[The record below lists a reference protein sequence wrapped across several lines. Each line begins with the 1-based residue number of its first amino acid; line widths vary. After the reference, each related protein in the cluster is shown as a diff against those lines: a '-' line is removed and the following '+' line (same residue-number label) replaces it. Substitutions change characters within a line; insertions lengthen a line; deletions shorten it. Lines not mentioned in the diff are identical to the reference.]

1 MRMRSRADQWL
12 GEVCPHCGARA
23 VFYEDGHWVCRKC
36 GTVIEDHPL
45 THTGAGTNEG
55 KEEPPRATL
64 EAARLRRWFQEAHRD
79 ALEWLESE
87 EANPPR
93 GSGGT
98 PIGPGYA
105 KALARALISNG
116 IIQDTARAELFAEKL
131 ASQLEYKHRAFGVE
145 VPSIDR
151 VIKAIRCMLYG
162 VPNTKDCEQP
172 TSVVDAVKKAI
183 NATHYYGD
191 LIRYIA
197 KEKFGKEPSDELVQR
212 AERYLR
218 KLNDWIRSQ
227 GVSKGGI
234 SDYPTMSMVAATALA
249 IAATE
254 TGNPRS
260 AIKALSKGGTRA
272 IITRLRL
279 NEFINQLTNRET
291 KT

>member
-1 MRMRSRADQWL
+1 MRSRADQWL

-45 THTGAGTNEG
+45 THTGTSEG
-55 KEEPPRATL
+55 KEEPPRGSRSDL
-64 EAARLRRWFQEAHRD
+64 IRLKKWFQEAHRD
-79 ALEWLESE
+79 ALEWMGKPEG
-87 EANPPR
+87 APPR
-93 GSGGT
+93 GSGI
-98 PIGPGYA
+98 PIGLGYA

-116 IIQDTARAELFAEKL
+116 IIQDASRAELFAFII
-131 ASQLEYKHRAFGVE
+131 ARALEYKHKTYGVE

-151 VIKAIRCMLYG
+151 VVKAIRCILYG

-172 TSVVDAVKKAI
+172 SPVVDAVKKAI
-183 NATHYYGD
+183 NATQYYED

-197 KEKFGKEPSDELVQR
+197 KEKFGKEPSNELVKKANQ
-212 AERYLR
+212 YLYA
-218 KLNDWIRSQ
+218 LNDWIKRQ
-227 GVSKGGI
+227 GLGKGI
-234 SDYPTMSMVAATALA
+234 TDYPLMPMVAAVALA
-249 IAATE
+249 IADAE
-254 TGNPRS
+254 TGDPRG

-291 KT
+291 KS

>member
-1 MRMRSRADQWL
+1 MRVRGRADQWL

-45 THTGAGTNEG
+45 THTGAGTSEG
-55 KEEPPRATL
+55 KEEPLRITPEL
-64 EAARLRRWFQEAHRD
+64 ARLRRHFQEAHRD
-79 ALEWLESE
+79 ALEWMGKPET
-87 EANPPR
+87 NPPR
-93 GSGGT
+93 GSGST

-105 KALARALISNG
+105 KALARALTTSG
-116 IIQDTARAELFAEKL
+116 IIQDTRRAELFAERL
-131 ASQLEYKHRAFGVE
+131 ASQLEYKHKAYGVE

-151 VIKAIRCMLYG
+151 VIRAIRCMLYG

-172 TSVVDAVKKAI
+172 TSVVDAAKKAI
-183 NATHYYGD
+183 NITHYYGD

-197 KEKFGKEPSDELVQR
+197 KEKFGKNPNDELVQR

-234 SDYPTMSMVAATALA
+234 SDYPTMPMVAAVALA
-249 IAATE
+249 IADAE
-254 TGNPRS
+254 TGDPRG

>member
-1 MRMRSRADQWL
+1 MRSRADQWL

-45 THTGAGTNEG
+45 THTVAGTSEG
-55 KEEPPRATL
+55 KEEPPRGSRSDL
-64 EAARLRRWFQEAHRD
+64 IRLKKWFQEAHRD
-79 ALEWLESE
+79 ALEWMGKP

-105 KALARALISNG
+105 KALARALTTSG
-116 IIQDTARAELFAEKL
+116 IIQDTRRAELFAL
-131 ASQLEYKHRAFGVE
+131 IIARALEYKHKAFGVE

-151 VIKAIRCMLYG
+151 VVKAIRCMLYG

-172 TSVVDAVKKAI
+172 TSVVDATKKAI
-183 NATHYYGD
+183 NATQYYGD

-197 KEKFGKEPSDELVQR
+197 KEKFGKEPSDELVKKADQ
-212 AERYLR
+212 YLYA
-218 KLNDWIRSQ
+218 LNDWIMRQ
-227 GVSKGGI
+227 GLGRGI
-234 SDYPTMSMVAATALA
+234 TNYPAMPIVAATALA
-249 IAATE
+249 IAVIE
-254 TGNPRS
+254 TGDPRS

-279 NEFINQLTNRET
+279 NEFINQLANRET
-291 KT
+291 KS

>member
-1 MRMRSRADQWL
+1 MRSRTEQL
-12 GEVCPHCGARA
+12 GDVCPHCGARA

-45 THTGAGTNEG
+45 IHIGAGTSDG
-55 KEEPPRATL
+55 KEEPPLGSRGDL
-64 EAARLRRWFQEAHRD
+64 ARLRRHFQETHKD
-79 ALEWLESE
+79 ALEWMSKPET
-87 EANPPR
+87 NPPR
-93 GSGGT
+93 GSGST

-105 KALARALISNG
+105 KALARALTTSG
-116 IIQDTARAELFAEKL
+116 IIQDASRAELFAFII
-131 ASQLEYKHRAFGVE
+131 ARALEYKHRAFGVE

-172 TSVVDAVKKAI
+172 TSVVDAAKKAI
-183 NATHYYGD
+183 NATQYYED

-197 KEKFGKEPSDELVQR
+197 KEKFGKEPSDELVKKANQ
-212 AERYLR
+212 YLYA
-218 KLNDWIRSQ
+218 LNDWIMRQ
-227 GVSKGGI
+227 GLGRGI
-234 SDYPTMSMVAATALA
+234 TNYPAMPIVAATALA
-249 IAATE
+249 IADAE
-254 TGNPRS
+254 TGDPRG

>member
-45 THTGAGTNEG
+45 THIGAGTNEG
-55 KEEPPRATL
+55 KEEPLRITSEL
-64 EAARLRRWFQEAHRD
+64 ARLRRHFQEAHRE
-79 ALEWLESE
+79 ALEWMESE

-93 GSGGT
+93 GSGGAS
-98 PIGPGYA
+98 IGSGYV
-105 KALARALISNG
+105 KALARALTTNG
-116 IIQDTARAELFAEKL
+116 IIQDAARAELFALIIAK
-131 ASQLEYKHRAFGVE
+131 ALEYKHRVYGVE

-151 VIKAIRCMLYG
+151 VVKAIRCMLYG
-162 VPNTKDCEQP
+162 VPNAKDCEQP
-172 TSVVDAVKKAI
+172 SPVVDAVKKAI
-183 NATHYYGD
+183 NATQYYGD

-197 KEKFGKEPSDELVQR
+197 KEKFGKEPSNELVKKADQ
-212 AERYLR
+212 YLYA
-218 KLNDWIRSQ
+218 LNDWIKRQ
-227 GVSKGGI
+227 GLGKGI
-234 SDYPTMSMVAATALA
+234 TDYPLMPMVAAVALA
-249 IAATE
+249 IADAE
-254 TGNPRS
+254 TGDPRG

-272 IITRLRL
+272 IVTRLRL

>member
-55 KEEPPRATL
+55 KEEPPRAAL
-64 EAARLRRWFQEAHRD
+64 EAARLRRWFQETHKD

-98 PIGPGYA
+98 SIGPGYK
-105 KALARALISNG
+105 KALARALTTSG
-116 IIQDTARAELFAEKL
+116 IIQDTARAELFAGRL
-131 ASQLEYKHRAFGVE
+131 ASQLEYKRRTYGVE

-172 TSVVDAVKKAI
+172 SPVVDAVKKAL
-183 NATHYYGD
+183 NTAQYDGD

-197 KEKFGKEPSDELVQR
+197 KEKFGKEPSNELVKK
-212 AERYLR
+212 AEKYLYT
-218 KLNDWIRSQ
+218 LNDWIKKQ

-234 SDYPTMSMVAATALA
+234 TDYPTMPIVAAVALA
-249 IAATE
+249 IADIE
-254 TGNPRS
+254 TNNLRN

-279 NEFINQLTNRET
+279 NEFINQLINREI

>member
-1 MRMRSRADQWL
+1 MRVRDRTDQWL
-12 GEVCPHCGARA
+12 GDVCPHCGARA

-45 THTGAGTNEG
+45 THIGTGTNEG
-55 KEEPPRATL
+55 KEEPLRITSEL
-64 EAARLRRWFQEAHRD
+64 ARLRRHFQEAHRE
-79 ALEWLESE
+79 ALEWMGKP

-93 GSGGT
+93 GSGNT
-98 PIGPGYA
+98 SIGPGYA
-105 KALARALISNG
+105 KALSKALTTNG
-116 IIQDTARAELFAEKL
+116 IIQDAARAELFAL
-131 ASQLEYKHRAFGVE
+131 IIARALEYKHRTYDVE

-151 VIKAIRCMLYG
+151 VVKAIRCMLYG

-197 KEKFGKEPSDELVQR
+197 KEKFGKEPSDELVKK
-212 AERYLR
+212 ALYYLN
-218 KLNDWIRSQ
+218 LLDSWIKSR
-227 GVSKGGI
+227 GLGGGI
-234 SDYPTMSMVAATALA
+234 ADYPTMPMVAATALA
-249 IAATE
+249 IADIE
-254 TGNPRS
+254 TGDPRS

-272 IITRLRL
+272 IVTRLRL

-291 KT
+291 KS